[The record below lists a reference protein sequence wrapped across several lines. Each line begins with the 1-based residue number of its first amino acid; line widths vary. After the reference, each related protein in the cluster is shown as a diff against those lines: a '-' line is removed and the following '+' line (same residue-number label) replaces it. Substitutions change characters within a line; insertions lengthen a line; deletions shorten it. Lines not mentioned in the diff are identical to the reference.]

1 MIKPLPIDRDDRQK
15 RLDAAVQKV
24 NDEITLAIARD
35 WNECTF
41 PISNDEPLYKEV
53 KKIFLD
59 AGYEIFVNIYARCG
73 GVVEHISW

>member
-1 MIKPLPIDRDDRQK
+1 MIKPLPVDETDRQK
-15 RLDAAVQKV
+15 RLDKAIQKV
-24 NDEITLAIARD
+24 NDEITLAIADNRT
-35 WNECTF
+35 ECTF

-53 KKIFLD
+53 KKAFLE